1 MNSEKKLKK
10 FDVGIKL
17 LNKFEV
23 LAENEEDAE
32 AIVRSYPDKILI
44 KTSVVSI
51 DYVYPVKNTNRSID

>member
-23 LAENEEDAE
+23 LAKNEEDAE

-44 KTSVVSI
+44 KTSVVII

>member
-44 KTSVVSI
+44 KTSVVII

>member
-23 LAENEEDAE
+23 LAKNQEEAA

-44 KTSVVSI
+44 KTSVVII